1 MTLAHLISTH
11 GYGVVGAIVA
21 LESMGLP
28 MPGETALISAAIYAG
43 TTHDLDIALVIGAA
57 AIGAIVGDN
66 LGFWIGRRFGYRL
79 LVRYGRVLRL
89 TPQRLKL
96 GQYLFHRHGGKVVFF
111 GRFIALLRTLSA
123 IIAGVN
129 WMPRWRFLC
138 FNAAGGIAWAATVGL
153 AAYMLGERVEGIRG
167 PLAIAGIALATAA
180 TFVGIWFVRRHE
192 AELAIAAERAL
203 PGPGNG
209 GLNLQQP

>member
-79 LVRYGRVLRL
+79 LVRYGRLLRL

-123 IIAGVN
+123 LIAGVN
-129 WMPRWRFLC
+129 WMPGWRFLC

-167 PLAIAGIALATAA
+167 PLAIAGVGLAAATALIG
-180 TFVGIWFVRRHE
+180 VWFVRRHE
-192 AELAIAAERAL
+192 AELAIAAEQAL
-203 PGPGNG
+203 PGPANG
-209 GLNLQQP
+209 GLKLQQP